1 MTAPISEGV
10 HGTPELNGVSLND
23 FSTASNVKRTDYLS
37 WDEYF
42 MSLAFLSAMRSKD
55 PITQV
60 GVCIINS
67 EKKIVAVGYN
77 GMPVGLSD
85 DEMPWTKGLDDPLQN
100 KHLYVCHAELNAVLN
115 KNSADVKNCT
125 LYSTLFPCNECAK
138 VIIQCGIKEVVYFS
152 DAKINKPQYNAA
164 KIMFAKAGVKT
175 TKRIRKP
182 IIRSRPFQRVTSRRS
197 MVTNQVLPEKWYN
210 QRLLT
215 GQTIKSVFSY

>member
-1 MTAPISEGV
+1 MT
-10 HGTPELNGVSLND
+10 TPDLGGGDEKSQLNGGPLED
-23 FSTASNVKRTDYLS
+23 FSTICNVKRTDYLS

-67 EKKIVAVGYN
+67 ENKIVSVGYN
-77 GMPVGLSD
+77 GMPIGLSD
-85 DEMPWTKGLDDPLQN
+85 DEMPWTKGFDDPLQN

-138 VIIQCGIKEVVYFS
+138 VIIQSGIKEVVYFGEKKVS
-152 DAKINKPQYNAA
+152 KPQNDAA

-175 TKRIRKP
+175 T
-182 IIRSRPFQRVTSRRS
+182 PF
-197 MVTNQVLPEKWYN
+197 NK
-210 QRLLT
+210 T
-215 GQTIKSVFSY
+215 GRTVAINLS